1 MKKDKTVQFSTILD
15 VLFPRIVSHPENGGE
30 TNQEPRMVQDPEPQL
45 VHDPEPQLVHDP
57 EPRQPTLDE
66 IWEWFG
72 NPDEE

>member
-45 VHDPEPQLVHDP
+45 VHDPEP
-57 EPRQPTLDE
+57 RQPTLDE